1 MDDIRRDEQRDQLIA
16 ALMTAEDYD
25 YDAAATIVAEF
36 ERVIVCPR
44 CGNIFSE
51 GAANKKLHELSGT
64 IWDDLWM
71 SRSD

>member
-1 MDDIRRDEQRDQLIA
+1 MDDIRRDEQRDELIG

-25 YDAAATIVAEF
+25 YDAAAKIVAEF

-51 GAANKKLHELSGT
+51 GAANRNELSNT

-71 SRSD
+71 SRSA